1 MRAHRS
7 YHVPADRAR
16 LDGLLANFIADG
28 GLFDEPDAPAPAG
41 PADTATATAT
51 ADATADATAHAA
63 HAARRAP
70 KHAEVR

>member
-28 GLFDEPDAPAPAG
+28 GLFAEPDAPAQAG
-41 PADTATATAT
+41 PADA
-51 ADATADATAHAA
+51 ADDAPA
-63 HAARRAP
+63 HAARKAP
-70 KHAEVR
+70 KPAEAR